1 MKKQTFCFK
10 KILLVS
16 FCSFSI
22 STLVYAGSTQNVT
35 VKGSIDNS
43 SSGNGKAMMNIGSAV
58 GKSVGN
64 NTQTVVVNGALVNK
78 ASGNGKASINVGS
91 SVNDGGNNNQSV
103 SVGGSI
109 VNSASGGKSEVN
121 IGSVV
126 KEN

>member
-1 MKKQTFCFK
+1 MKKQIFCFK
-10 KILLVS
+10 QMLLVS
-16 FCSFSI
+16 LSMLSVSVF
-22 STLVYAGSTQNVT
+22 VYAGSTQNVT

-43 SSGNGKAMMNIGSAV
+43 SSGSGKAMMNIGSAV
-58 GKSVGN
+58 GKSIGN
-64 NTQTVVVNGALVNK
+64 NNQTVIVNGALVNK
-78 ASGNGKASINVGS
+78 ASGNGKASINIGS

-103 SVGGSI
+103 SIGGSI